1 MHLSHNITVDIIV
14 SKLHK
19 SQFHTPIIF
28 FGSYMTHHA
37 IRKQLILNFNRMFTR
52 SQVSIIP
59 SGWCQQGSDTLHEDS
74 YKWNYFIKVSLFF
87 SGQIPIANQSAMAT
101 SMAWDQ
107 IGDQPSPEAVP
118 IQRHMNV
125 RAKASMN
132 DYAHIIY
139 LMIL

>member
-1 MHLSHNITVDIIV
+1 
-14 SKLHK
+14 
-19 SQFHTPIIF
+19 
-28 FGSYMTHHA
+28 MTYHA

-74 YKWNYFIKVSLFF
+74 YKCIFLNENYFIKVSLFF

-101 SMAWDQ
+101 SMAWNQ